1 MTTQRGQSTWF
12 DAQTTAALLA
22 IDPHGLGGICVKS
35 QFGPIRDA
43 WFALMQTQ
51 IASGAHFQ
59 KIPLQ
64 IQDEQ
69 LLGGLDLEATLQYG
83 KPIYSAGLLAKSHG
97 GFIVLPMA
105 ERISPHTIAHILQVV
120 DRGEVRHP
128 QQTAEFTPCAFGM
141 IAFDEG
147 IAPDES
153 IHPRLAEHMAF
164 EVRLDQL
171 SQNDCADSLE
181 ITPTVIAEAKKRLPE
196 IGCDASFIESLM
208 QSAAAFGVDSIRA
221 GLFAVRAAKALAAL
235 RNQDAVTED
244 EVVDAARLVLSHRAT
259 RMPSSREEQVPDD
272 SADNTDSAEDEEQPN
287 EQESKSEQEQQAPDD
302 PNQNGD
308 RDADVNEPKE
318 NMEQPS
324 TDDLEELLIEA
335 IRAGIPPNAL
345 AQLSAGLGRANS
357 KQGSKGQFGQLQK
370 NANSGRPAES
380 WRGLPK
386 GGKRLDLLKTIRA
399 AVPWQTMRQVE
410 SKVTPSSPSQQRSRI
425 QIRADDLHVKRY
437 QQRQGVVTIFL
448 VDASGSSATQRLAEA
463 KGAVEQLLAD
473 CYIRRDE
480 VAMIALR
487 GRSADVV
494 LPPTRSLVRAKRNL
508 AALPG
513 GGGTPLATGFVAV
526 NEMALTIRRKGMTPL
541 IVVMTDGVANVTLE
555 GVGGRERAHQDALQT
570 ARQLRAAGHAILF
583 IDTASAPQ
591 ALAEALATEMAA
603 QYLPLPYINSGK
615 AISQRAAHLARQ

>member
-1 MTTQRGQSTWF
+1 MTTQRGQSAWF

-35 QFGPIRDA
+35 QFGSIRDA
-43 WFALMQTQ
+43 WFAFLGTQ
-51 IASGAHFQ
+51 ISPNAHFQ

-83 KPIYSAGLLAKSHG
+83 KPVYSTGLLAKSHG

-105 ERISPHTIAHILQVV
+105 ERISPHTIAHILQVA

-128 QQTAEFTPCAFGM
+128 QNTAEFTPCAFGM

-171 SQNDCADSLE
+171 GLNDCTDSLE
-181 ITPTVIAEAKKRLPE
+181 ITPAVIAEAKKRLSE
-196 IGCDASFIESLM
+196 IECDASFIESLL

-259 RMPSSREEQVPDD
+259 RMPSSREEQEPDE
-272 SADNTDSAEDEEQPN
+272 SADDAEPPNEEQ
-287 EQESKSEQEQQAPDD
+287 SKSEQDPQEQDD

-308 RDADVNEPKE
+308 RDTDANEPKE

-324 TDDLEELLIEA
+324 TDDLEDLLIEA
-335 IRAGIPPNAL
+335 IKAGIPPNAL
-345 AQLSAGLGRANS
+345 AQLNTELGRANS

-370 NANSGRPAES
+370 NANSGRPTES

-399 AVPWQTMRQVE
+399 AVPWQTMRQAE
-410 SKVTPSSPSQQRSRI
+410 SKIKLTTVNKQRSRI

-487 GRSADVV
+487 GRTAEVV

-513 GGGTPLATGFVAV
+513 GGGTPLATGFAAV
-526 NEMALTIRRKGMTPL
+526 NAMALSIRRKGMTPL

-555 GVGGRERAHQDALQT
+555 GVGGRERAHQDALHT

-591 ALAEALATEMAA
+591 ALAEALANEMNA

>member
-1 MTTQRGQSTWF
+1 MTTQRGQSAWF

-43 WFALMQTQ
+43 WFAFLGTQ
-51 IASGAHFQ
+51 IAPGAHYQ

-64 IQDEQ
+64 IQDEH

-83 KPIYSAGLLAKSHG
+83 KPVYSTGLLAKSHG
-97 GFIVLPMA
+97 GFVVLPMA
-105 ERISPHTIAHILQVV
+105 ERISTHTIALILQVV

-128 QQTAEFTPCAFGM
+128 QNTAELSSCAFGM
-141 IAFDEG
+141 IALDEG

-153 IHPRLAEHMAF
+153 MHPRLAEHMAF
-164 EVRLDQL
+164 EVRLDPL
-171 SQNDCADSLE
+171 SLNDCTDFLE
-181 ITPTVIAEAKKRLPE
+181 ITPTVIAEAKKRLSE
-196 IGCDASFIESLM
+196 IECDARFIESLL

-221 GLFAVRAAKALAAL
+221 GLFAVRTAKALAAL
-235 RNQDAVTED
+235 RNQDVVTED
-244 EVVDAARLVLSHRAT
+244 EVVDAARLVLTHRAT
-259 RMPSSREEQVPDD
+259 RMPSSREEREPDE
-272 SADNTDSAEDEEQPN
+272 SADDAEPPNEEQDP
-287 EQESKSEQEQQAPDD
+287 QEQDD

-308 RDADVNEPKE
+308 GDTDANEPKE

-324 TDDLEELLIEA
+324 RDDLEELLIEA
-335 IRAGIPPNAL
+335 IKAGIPANAL
-345 AQLSAGLGRANS
+345 AQLNTELGRANS

-399 AVPWQTMRQVE
+399 AVPWQTMRQAE
-410 SKVTPSSPSQQRSRI
+410 SKAKLPAVNKQRSRI
-425 QIRADDLHVKRY
+425 QIRADDLHIKRY

-513 GGGTPLATGFVAV
+513 GGGTPLATGFAAV
-526 NEMALTIRRKGMTPL
+526 NEMALSIRRKGMTPL

-555 GVGGRERAHQDALQT
+555 GVGGRERAHQDALHT

-591 ALAEALATEMAA
+591 ALAEALANEMAA

>member
-1 MTTQRGQSTWF
+1 MTTQRGQSAWF

-35 QFGPIRDA
+35 QFGPIRDV
-43 WFALMQTQ
+43 WFTFLETQ
-51 IASGAHFQ
+51 IAPGAHFQ

-69 LLGGLDLEATLQYG
+69 LLGGLDLESTLQYG
-83 KPIYSAGLLAKSHG
+83 RPIYSTGLLAKSHG

-105 ERISPHTIAHILQVV
+105 ERVSPHTIAHILQVV

-128 QQTAEFTPCAFGM
+128 QQTNEFAPCLFGM
-141 IAFDEG
+141 IALDEG
-147 IAPDES
+147 IGPDES

-171 SQNDCADSLE
+171 SLNDCKDSLE
-181 ITPTVIAEAKKRLPE
+181 ITPAVIAEAKQRLPE
-196 IGCDASFIESLM
+196 IECDARFIESLM

-235 RNQDAVTED
+235 RNQQAVTED

-259 RMPSSREEQVPDD
+259 RMPSSREDLESDAEP
-272 SADNTDSAEDEEQPN
+272 DSAEEEERPN
-287 EQESKSEQEQQAPDD
+287 EDQSKSEKEPQEQDD
-302 PNQNGD
+302 PNQGKDSDTDTNQP
-308 RDADVNEPKE
+308 NENKE
-318 NMEQPS
+318 EPS
-324 TDDLEELLIEA
+324 ADDLEELLIEA

-399 AVPWQTMRQVE
+399 AVPWQTMRQAE
-410 SKVTPSSPSQQRSRI
+410 SRVTLSSPNKQRSRI
-425 QIRADDLHVKRY
+425 QIRADDLHIKRY

-487 GRSADVV
+487 GRTAEVV

-513 GGGTPLATGFVAV
+513 GGGTPLATGFAAV
-526 NEMALTIRRKGMTPL
+526 NAMALSIRRKGMTPL

-555 GVGGRERAHQDALQT
+555 GVGGRERAHQDALHT

-591 ALAEALATEMAA
+591 ALAEALANEMNA

-615 AISQRAAHLARQ
+615 AISQRAAYLARQ

>member
-1 MTTQRGQSTWF
+1 MTTQRGQSAWF

-35 QFGPIRDA
+35 QFGSIRDA
-43 WFALMQTQ
+43 WFAFLETQ
-51 IASGAHFQ
+51 IAPGAHFQ

-69 LLGGLDLEATLQYG
+69 LLGGLDLEATLSYG
-83 KPIYSAGLLAKSHG
+83 KPIYSSGLLAKSHG

-105 ERISPHTIAHILQVV
+105 ERVSPHTIAHILQVV

-128 QQTAEFTPCAFGM
+128 QQTAEFAPCLFGM
-141 IAFDEG
+141 IALDEG
-147 IAPDES
+147 IGPDES

-171 SQNDCADSLE
+171 SLNDCKDSLE
-181 ITPTVIAEAKKRLPE
+181 ITPAVIAEAKQRLPE
-196 IGCDASFIESLM
+196 IECDTRFIESLM

-235 RNQDAVTED
+235 RNQQAVTED
-244 EVVDAARLVLSHRAT
+244 EVVDAARLVLTHRAT
-259 RMPSSREEQVPDD
+259 RMPSNREEQEPD
-272 SADNTDSAEDEEQPN
+272 AEPDSAEEEERPN
-287 EQESKSEQEQQAPDD
+287 EDQSKSEKEPQEQDD
-302 PNQNGD
+302 ANQD
-308 RDADVNEPKE
+308 QDTDANQPKE
-318 NMEQPS
+318 NIEQPS
-324 TDDLEELLIEA
+324 ADDLEELLIEA

-399 AVPWQTMRQVE
+399 AVPWQTMRQAE
-410 SKVTPSSPSQQRSRI
+410 SRLKPPSVSNQRSRI
-425 QIRADDLHVKRY
+425 QIRADDLHIKRY

-487 GRSADVV
+487 GRTAEVV

-513 GGGTPLATGFVAV
+513 GGGTPLATGFAAV
-526 NEMALTIRRKGMTPL
+526 NAMALSIRRKGMTPL

-555 GVGGRERAHQDALQT
+555 GVGGRERAHQDALHT

-591 ALAEALATEMAA
+591 ALAEALANEMNA

-615 AISQRAAHLARQ
+615 AISQRAAYLARQ

>member
-1 MTTQRGQSTWF
+1 MTTQRGQSAWF

-43 WFALMQTQ
+43 WFAFMQTQ
-51 IASGAHFQ
+51 IAPGIHFQ

-69 LLGGLDLEATLQYG
+69 LLGGLDLEATLSHG
-83 KPIYSAGLLAKSHG
+83 KPIYSSGLLAKSHH
-97 GFIVLPMA
+97 GFVVLPMA
-105 ERISPHTIAHILQVV
+105 ERVSPHTIAHIMQVL

-128 QQTAEFTPCAFGM
+128 QQTSEFTPCLFGM
-141 IAFDEG
+141 IALDEG
-147 IAPDES
+147 IGPDES

-164 EVRLDQL
+164 EVHLDHL
-171 SQNDCADSLE
+171 SQNDCKDSLE
-181 ITPTVIAEAKKRLPE
+181 ITPAVIAEAKQRLPE
-196 IGCDASFIESLM
+196 IECDTHFIESLL

-235 RNQDAVTED
+235 RNQNAVTED

-259 RMPSSREEQVPDD
+259 RMPSSREEQGLDEPEVEP
-272 SADNTDSAEDEEQPN
+272 DSAEDSEQTNEEQN
-287 EQESKSEQEQQAPDD
+287 KSEQEPQEQVD
-302 PNQNGD
+302 PNQGKD
-308 RDADVNEPKE
+308 SDADANQSKE

-324 TDDLEELLIEA
+324 AEDLEELLIEA

-345 AQLSAGLGRANS
+345 AQLTAGLGRANS

-386 GGKRLDLLKTIRA
+386 GGRRLDLLKTIRA
-399 AVPWQTMRQVE
+399 AVPWQTMRQAE
-410 SKVTPSSPSQQRSRI
+410 SKAKPSSVNNQRSRI
-425 QIRADDLHVKRY
+425 QIRADDLHIKRY

-487 GRSADVV
+487 GRTADVV

-513 GGGTPLATGFVAV
+513 GGGTPLATGFAAV
-526 NEMALTIRRKGMTPL
+526 NEMALMIRRKGMTPL

>member
-1 MTTQRGQSTWF
+1 MTTQRGQSAWF

-35 QFGPIRDA
+35 QFGSIRDA
-43 WFALMQTQ
+43 WFAFLGTQ
-51 IASGAHFQ
+51 ISPNAHFQ

-83 KPIYSAGLLAKSHG
+83 KPVYSTGLLAKSHG

-128 QQTAEFTPCAFGM
+128 QNTAEFTPCAFGM

-171 SQNDCADSLE
+171 GLNDCTDSLE
-181 ITPTVIAEAKKRLPE
+181 ITPAVIAEAKKRLLE
-196 IGCDASFIESLM
+196 IECDASFIESLL

-259 RMPSSREEQVPDD
+259 RMPSSREEQEPDE
-272 SADNTDSAEDEEQPN
+272 SADDAEPPNEEQ
-287 EQESKSEQEQQAPDD
+287 SKSEQDPQEQDD
-302 PNQNGD
+302 PNQNDD
-308 RDADVNEPKE
+308 RDTDANEPKE

-324 TDDLEELLIEA
+324 ADDLEDLLIEA
-335 IRAGIPPNAL
+335 IKAGIPPNAL
-345 AQLSAGLGRANS
+345 AQLNTELGRANS

-370 NANSGRPAES
+370 NANSGRPTES

-399 AVPWQTMRQVE
+399 AVPWQTMRQAE
-410 SKVTPSSPSQQRSRI
+410 SKIKLTTVNKQRSRI

-487 GRSADVV
+487 GRTADVV

-513 GGGTPLATGFVAV
+513 GGGTPLATGFAAV
-526 NEMALTIRRKGMTPL
+526 NAMALSIRRKGMTPL
-541 IVVMTDGVANVTLE
+541 IVVMTDGIANVTLE
-555 GVGGRERAHQDALQT
+555 GVGGRERAHQDALHT

-591 ALAEALATEMAA
+591 ALAEALANEMNA

>member
-1 MTTQRGQSTWF
+1 MTTQRGQSAWF

-35 QFGPIRDA
+35 QFGPIRDV
-43 WFALMQTQ
+43 WFAFLETQ
-51 IASGAHFQ
+51 IAPGAHFQ

-83 KPIYSAGLLAKSHG
+83 RPIYSTGLLAKSHG

-105 ERISPHTIAHILQVV
+105 ERVSPHTIAHILQVV

-128 QQTAEFTPCAFGM
+128 QQTNEFAPCLFGM
-141 IAFDEG
+141 IALDEG
-147 IAPDES
+147 IGPDES

-171 SQNDCADSLE
+171 SLNDCKDSLE
-181 ITPTVIAEAKKRLPE
+181 ITPVVIAEAKQRLPE
-196 IGCDASFIESLM
+196 IECDTRFIESLM

-221 GLFAVRAAKALAAL
+221 GLFAIRAAKALAAL
-235 RNQDAVTED
+235 RNQQAVTED
-244 EVVDAARLVLSHRAT
+244 EVVDAARLVLTHRAT
-259 RMPSSREEQVPDD
+259 RMPSSREDLEPD
-272 SADNTDSAEDEEQPN
+272 AEPDSAEDKEQPN
-287 EQESKSEQEQQAPDD
+287 EEQSTSEQEPQAQDD
-302 PNQNGD
+302 PNQGKD
-308 RDADVNEPKE
+308 SDTDANQLNENKE
-318 NMEQPS
+318 EPS
-324 TDDLEELLIEA
+324 ADDLEELLIEA

-399 AVPWQTMRQVE
+399 AVPWQTMRQAE
-410 SKVTPSSPSQQRSRI
+410 SRLKPPSVSNQRSRI
-425 QIRADDLHVKRY
+425 QIRADDLHIKRY

-487 GRSADVV
+487 GRTAEVV

-513 GGGTPLATGFVAV
+513 GGGTPLATGFAAV
-526 NEMALTIRRKGMTPL
+526 NAMALSIRRKGMTPL

-555 GVGGRERAHQDALQT
+555 GVGGRERAHQDALHT

-591 ALAEALATEMAA
+591 VLAEALANEMNA

-615 AISQRAAHLARQ
+615 AISQRAAYLARQ

>member
-1 MTTQRGQSTWF
+1 MTTQRGQSAWF

-35 QFGPIRDA
+35 QFGPIRDV
-43 WFALMQTQ
+43 WFAFLETQ
-51 IASGAHFQ
+51 IAPGAHFQ

-69 LLGGLDLEATLQYG
+69 LLGGLDLEVTLQYG
-83 KPIYSAGLLAKSHG
+83 RPIYSTGLLAKSHG

-105 ERISPHTIAHILQVV
+105 ERVSPHTIAHILQVV

-128 QQTAEFTPCAFGM
+128 QQTNEFAPCLFGM
-141 IAFDEG
+141 IALDEG
-147 IAPDES
+147 IGPDES

-164 EVRLDQL
+164 EVRLAQL
-171 SQNDCADSLE
+171 SLDDCKDSLE
-181 ITPTVIAEAKKRLPE
+181 ITPVVIAEAKQRLPKIE
-196 IGCDASFIESLM
+196 CDTRFIESLM

-221 GLFAVRAAKALAAL
+221 GLFAIRAAKALAAL
-235 RNQDAVTED
+235 RNQNAVTED
-244 EVVDAARLVLSHRAT
+244 EVVDAARLVLTHRAT
-259 RMPSSREEQVPDD
+259 RMPSSREDLEPD
-272 SADNTDSAEDEEQPN
+272 AEPDSAEEEQPN
-287 EQESKSEQEQQAPDD
+287 EDQSKSEQEQQAQDD
-302 PNQNGD
+302 PNQGKD
-308 RDADVNEPKE
+308 SDTDANQLNENKE
-318 NMEQPS
+318 EPS
-324 TDDLEELLIEA
+324 ADDLEELLIEA

-399 AVPWQTMRQVE
+399 AVPWQTMRQAE
-410 SKVTPSSPSQQRSRI
+410 SKVKLPSVSKQRSRI
-425 QIRADDLHVKRY
+425 QIRADDLHIKRY

-487 GRSADVV
+487 GRTAEVV

-513 GGGTPLATGFVAV
+513 GGGTPLATGFAAV
-526 NEMALTIRRKGMTPL
+526 NAMALSIRRKGMTPL

-555 GVGGRERAHQDALQT
+555 GVGGRERAHQDALHT

-591 ALAEALATEMAA
+591 VLAEALANEMNA

-615 AISQRAAHLARQ
+615 AISQRAAYLARQ

>member
-1 MTTQRGQSTWF
+1 MTTQRGQSAWF

-22 IDPHGLGGICVKS
+22 IDPHSLGGICVKS
-35 QFGPIRDA
+35 QFGPIRDV
-43 WFALMQTQ
+43 WFAFLATQ
-51 IASGAHFQ
+51 IAPGAHFQ

-69 LLGGLDLEATLQYG
+69 LLGGLDLESTLQYG
-83 KPIYSAGLLAKSHG
+83 RPIYSTGLLAKSHG

-105 ERISPHTIAHILQVV
+105 ERVSPHTIAHILQVV

-128 QQTAEFTPCAFGM
+128 QQTNEFAPCLFGM
-141 IAFDEG
+141 IALDEG
-147 IAPDES
+147 IGPDES

-171 SQNDCADSLE
+171 SLNDCKDSLE
-181 ITPTVIAEAKKRLPE
+181 ITPAVIAEAKRRLPE
-196 IGCDASFIESLM
+196 IECDARFIESLM

-221 GLFAVRAAKALAAL
+221 GLFAVRAAKTLAAL
-235 RNQDAVTED
+235 RNQQAVTED
-244 EVVDAARLVLSHRAT
+244 EVVDAARLVLTHRAT
-259 RMPSSREEQVPDD
+259 RMPSSREEFEPNEPD
-272 SADNTDSAEDEEQPN
+272 AEPDSAEDKEQPN
-287 EQESKSEQEQQAPDD
+287 EEQSTSEQETQAQDD
-302 PNQNGD
+302 SNQGQD
-308 RDADVNEPKE
+308 TDANQPKE
-318 NMEQPS
+318 NIEQPS
-324 TDDLEELLIEA
+324 ADDLEELLIEA

-399 AVPWQTMRQVE
+399 AVPWQTMRQAE
-410 SKVTPSSPSQQRSRI
+410 SRLKPPSVSNQRSRI
-425 QIRADDLHVKRY
+425 QIRADDLHIKRY

-487 GRSADVV
+487 GRTAEVV

-513 GGGTPLATGFVAV
+513 GGGTPLATGFAAV
-526 NEMALTIRRKGMTPL
+526 NAMALSIRRKGMTPL

-555 GVGGRERAHQDALQT
+555 GVGGRERAHQDALHT

-591 ALAEALATEMAA
+591 ALAEALANEMNA

-615 AISQRAAHLARQ
+615 AISQRAAYLARQ

>member
-1 MTTQRGQSTWF
+1 MTTQRGQSAWF

-43 WFALMQTQ
+43 WFAFLETQ
-51 IASGAHFQ
+51 IAPGAHFQ

-83 KPIYSAGLLAKSHG
+83 KPVYSTGLLAKGHG
-97 GFIVLPMA
+97 GFVVLPMA

-128 QQTAEFTPCAFGM
+128 QKTAELSPCAFGM

-147 IAPDES
+147 ITPDEF

-164 EVRLDQL
+164 EVRLDPL
-171 SQNDCADSLE
+171 SLSDCGDSLE
-181 ITPTVIAEAKKRLPE
+181 ITPAVIAEAKKRLSE
-196 IGCDASFIESLM
+196 IECDARFIESLL

-221 GLFAVRAAKALAAL
+221 GLFAVRTAKALAAL

-244 EVVDAARLVLSHRAT
+244 EVIDAARLVLTHRAT
-259 RMPSSREEQVPDD
+259 RMPSSREEQELDEFADD
-272 SADNTDSAEDEEQPN
+272 VEPPN
-287 EQESKSEQEQQAPDD
+287 EEESKSEQDPQEQDD
-302 PNQNGD
+302 SNQNDDGD
-308 RDADVNEPKE
+308 TDANEPKE
-318 NMEQPS
+318 NREEPS
-324 TDDLEELLIEA
+324 RDDLEELLIEA
-335 IRAGIPPNAL
+335 IKAGIPANAL
-345 AQLSAGLGRANS
+345 AQLNTELGRANS

-386 GGKRLDLLKTIRA
+386 GGKHLDLLKTIRA
-399 AVPWQTMRQVE
+399 AVPWQTMRQAE
-410 SKVTPSSPSQQRSRI
+410 SKVTLSSPNKQRSRI

-487 GRSADVV
+487 GRNAEVV

-513 GGGTPLATGFVAV
+513 GGGTPLATGFAAV
-526 NEMALTIRRKGMTPL
+526 NAMALSIRRKGMTPL

-555 GVGGRERAHQDALQT
+555 GVGGRERAHQDALHT

-591 ALAEALATEMAA
+591 ALAEALAKEMAA

>member
-1 MTTQRGQSTWF
+1 MTTQRGQSAWF

-35 QFGPIRDA
+35 QFGPIRDV
-43 WFALMQTQ
+43 WFAFLETQ
-51 IASGAHFQ
+51 IAPGAHFQ

-83 KPIYSAGLLAKSHG
+83 RPIYSTGLLAKSHG

-105 ERISPHTIAHILQVV
+105 ERVSPHTIAHILQVV

-128 QQTAEFTPCAFGM
+128 QQTNEFAPCLFGM
-141 IAFDEG
+141 IALDEG
-147 IAPDES
+147 IGPDES

-171 SQNDCADSLE
+171 SLDDCKDSLE
-181 ITPTVIAEAKKRLPE
+181 ITPVVIAEAKQRLPKIE
-196 IGCDASFIESLM
+196 CDTRFIESLM

-221 GLFAVRAAKALAAL
+221 GLFAIRAAKALAAL
-235 RNQDAVTED
+235 RNQQAVTED
-244 EVVDAARLVLSHRAT
+244 EVVDAARLVLTHRAT
-259 RMPSSREEQVPDD
+259 RMPSSREDLEPD
-272 SADNTDSAEDEEQPN
+272 AEPDSAEEEQPN
-287 EQESKSEQEQQAPDD
+287 EDQSKSEQEQQAQDD
-302 PNQNGD
+302 PNQGKD
-308 RDADVNEPKE
+308 SDTDANQLNENKE
-318 NMEQPS
+318 EPS
-324 TDDLEELLIEA
+324 ADDLEELLIEA

-399 AVPWQTMRQVE
+399 AVPWQTMRQAE
-410 SKVTPSSPSQQRSRI
+410 SKVKLPSVSKQRSRI
-425 QIRADDLHVKRY
+425 QIRADDLHIKRY

-487 GRSADVV
+487 GRTAEVV

-513 GGGTPLATGFVAV
+513 GGGTPLATGFAAV
-526 NEMALTIRRKGMTPL
+526 NAMALSIRRKGMTPL

-555 GVGGRERAHQDALQT
+555 GVGGRERAHQDALHT

-591 ALAEALATEMAA
+591 VLAEALANEMNA

-615 AISQRAAHLARQ
+615 AISQRAAYLARQ

>member
-1 MTTQRGQSTWF
+1 MTTQRGQSAWF

-22 IDPHGLGGICVKS
+22 IDPHGLGGICIKS

-43 WFALMQTQ
+43 WFSFLGTQ
-51 IASGAHFQ
+51 IAPNAHFQ

-83 KPIYSAGLLAKSHG
+83 KPVYSKGLLAKSHS

-128 QQTAEFTPCAFGM
+128 QNTAEFTPCAFGM

-171 SQNDCADSLE
+171 GLNDCTDSLE
-181 ITPTVIAEAKKRLPE
+181 ITPTVIAEAKNRLLE
-196 IGCDASFIESLM
+196 IECDASFIESLL

-259 RMPSSREEQVPDD
+259 RMPSSREEQEPDE
-272 SADNTDSAEDEEQPN
+272 SADDAEPPNEEQ
-287 EQESKSEQEQQAPDD
+287 SKSEQDPQEQDD

-308 RDADVNEPKE
+308 RDTDANQSKE

-324 TDDLEELLIEA
+324 RDDLEELLIEA
-335 IRAGIPPNAL
+335 IKAGIPPNAL
-345 AQLSAGLGRANS
+345 AQLNTALGRANS

-399 AVPWQTMRQVE
+399 AVPWQTMRQAE
-410 SKVTPSSPSQQRSRI
+410 FKLKLPTMNKQRSRI

-487 GRSADVV
+487 GRTADVV

-513 GGGTPLATGFVAV
+513 GGGTPLATGFAAV
-526 NEMALTIRRKGMTPL
+526 NAMALSIRRKGMTPL
-541 IVVMTDGVANVTLE
+541 IVVMTDGIANVTLE
-555 GVGGRERAHQDALQT
+555 GVGGRERAHQDALHT

-591 ALAEALATEMAA
+591 ALAEALANEMNA

>member
-1 MTTQRGQSTWF
+1 MTTQRGQSAWF

-22 IDPHGLGGICVKS
+22 IDPHGLGGICVKT

-43 WFALMQTQ
+43 WFAFMQTQ
-51 IASGAHFQ
+51 IAPGIHFQ

-69 LLGGLDLEATLQYG
+69 LLGGLDLEATLSHG
-83 KPIYSAGLLAKSHG
+83 KPIYSSGLLAKSHH
-97 GFIVLPMA
+97 GFVVLPMA
-105 ERISPHTIAHILQVV
+105 ERVSPHTIAHIMQVL

-128 QQTAEFTPCAFGM
+128 QQTSEFTPCLFGM
-141 IAFDEG
+141 IALDEG
-147 IAPDES
+147 IGPDES

-164 EVRLDQL
+164 EVHLDHL
-171 SQNDCADSLE
+171 SQNDCKDSLE
-181 ITPTVIAEAKKRLPE
+181 ITPAVIAEAKQRLPE
-196 IGCDASFIESLM
+196 IECDTHFIESLL

-235 RNQDAVTED
+235 RNQQAVTED

-259 RMPSSREEQVPDD
+259 RMPSSREEQGLDEPEVEP
-272 SADNTDSAEDEEQPN
+272 DSAEDTEQPN
-287 EQESKSEQEQQAPDD
+287 EDQNKSEQEPQEQDD
-302 PNQNGD
+302 PNQGKD
-308 RDADVNEPKE
+308 SDTDVNQPKE
-318 NMEQPS
+318 NIEQPS
-324 TDDLEELLIEA
+324 AEDLEELLIEA

-345 AQLSAGLGRANS
+345 AQLTAGLGRANS

-399 AVPWQTMRQVE
+399 AVPWQTMRQAE
-410 SKVTPSSPSQQRSRI
+410 SKIKPPSVNNQRSRI
-425 QIRADDLHVKRY
+425 QIRADDLHIKRY

-487 GRSADVV
+487 GRTADVV

-513 GGGTPLATGFVAV
+513 GGGTPLATGFAAV

-570 ARQLRAAGHAILF
+570 SRQLRAAGHAILF

-591 ALAEALATEMAA
+591 ALAEALAKEMNA

>member
-1 MTTQRGQSTWF
+1 
-12 DAQTTAALLA
+12 
-22 IDPHGLGGICVKS
+22 
-35 QFGPIRDA
+35 
-43 WFALMQTQ
+43 
-51 IASGAHFQ
+51 
-59 KIPLQ
+59 
-64 IQDEQ
+64 
-69 LLGGLDLEATLQYG
+69 
-83 KPIYSAGLLAKSHG
+83 
-97 GFIVLPMA
+97 
-105 ERISPHTIAHILQVV
+105 
-120 DRGEVRHP
+120 
-128 QQTAEFTPCAFGM
+128 
-141 IAFDEG
+141 
-147 IAPDES
+147 
-153 IHPRLAEHMAF
+153 
-164 EVRLDQL
+164 
-171 SQNDCADSLE
+171 
-181 ITPTVIAEAKKRLPE
+181 
-196 IGCDASFIESLM
+196 M

-235 RNQDAVTED
+235 RNQIAVTED
-244 EVVDAARLVLSHRAT
+244 EVVDAARLVLTHRAT
-259 RMPSSREEQVPDD
+259 RMPSSREEQEPDE
-272 SADNTDSAEDEEQPN
+272 SADDAGSSNEEQDP
-287 EQESKSEQEQQAPDD
+287 QKQDD
-302 PNQNGD
+302 PNQNDDGD
-308 RDADVNEPKE
+308 TDANEPKE

-324 TDDLEELLIEA
+324 ADDLEELLIEA
-335 IRAGIPPNAL
+335 IKAGIPANAL
-345 AQLSAGLGRANS
+345 AQLNTELGRANS

-399 AVPWQTMRQVE
+399 AVPWQTMRQAE
-410 SKVTPSSPSQQRSRI
+410 SKVKPSSVHKQRSRI

-487 GRSADVV
+487 GRTADVV

-615 AISQRAAHLARQ
+615 AISQRAAYLARQ

>member
-1 MTTQRGQSTWF
+1 MTTQRGQSAWF
-12 DAQTTAALLA
+12 DVQTTAALLA

-43 WFALMQTQ
+43 WFAFLQTQ
-51 IASGAHFQ
+51 IAPSAHFQ

-69 LLGGLDLEATLQYG
+69 LLGGLDLEATLSYG
-83 KPIYSAGLLAKSHG
+83 KPIYSSGLLAKSHG

-105 ERISPHTIAHILQVV
+105 ERVSSHTIAHILQVV
-120 DRGEVRHP
+120 DRGAVRHP
-128 QQTAEFTPCAFGM
+128 QQTAELTPCAFGM

-171 SQNDCADSLE
+171 SQNDCTDSLE
-181 ITPTVIAEAKKRLPE
+181 ITPAVIAEARQRLPE
-196 IGCDASFIESLM
+196 IECDTRFIESLM

-259 RMPSSREEQVPDD
+259 RMPSSREEFESDEPD
-272 SADNTDSAEDEEQPN
+272 ADPDSAEDEESQV
-287 EQESKSEQEQQAPDD
+287 QDD
-302 PNQNGD
+302 PNQDTGID
-308 RDADVNEPKE
+308 TDANQPKE
-318 NMEQPS
+318 NKEEPS
-324 TDDLEELLIEA
+324 ADDLEELLIEA

-345 AQLSAGLGRANS
+345 AQLTAGLGRANS

-399 AVPWQTMRQVE
+399 AVPWQTMRQEE
-410 SKVTPSSPSQQRSRI
+410 SKVRQSSVNKQRSRI
-425 QIRADDLHVKRY
+425 QIRADDLHIKRY

-487 GRSADVV
+487 GRTADVV

-513 GGGTPLATGFVAV
+513 GGGTPLATGFAAV
-526 NEMALTIRRKGMTPL
+526 NEMALSIRRKGMTPL
-541 IVVMTDGVANVTLE
+541 IVVMTDGIANVTLE

-570 ARQLRAAGHAILF
+570 AGQLRAAGHAILF

-591 ALAEALATEMAA
+591 ALAEALANEMNA

>member
-1 MTTQRGQSTWF
+1 
-12 DAQTTAALLA
+12 
-22 IDPHGLGGICVKS
+22 
-35 QFGPIRDA
+35 
-43 WFALMQTQ
+43 
-51 IASGAHFQ
+51 
-59 KIPLQ
+59 
-64 IQDEQ
+64 
-69 LLGGLDLEATLQYG
+69 
-83 KPIYSAGLLAKSHG
+83 
-97 GFIVLPMA
+97 MA

-128 QQTAEFTPCAFGM
+128 QNTAEFTPCTFGM
-141 IAFDEG
+141 IALDEG

-153 IHPRLAEHMAF
+153 MHPRLAEHMAF
-164 EVRLDQL
+164 EVRLDHL
-171 SQNDCADSLE
+171 SQNDCTDSLE
-181 ITPTVIAEAKKRLPE
+181 ITPAVIAEAKQRLPE
-196 IGCDASFIESLM
+196 IECDTRFIESLM

-244 EVVDAARLVLSHRAT
+244 EVVDAARLVLTHRAT
-259 RMPSSREEQVPDD
+259 RMPSSREEQEPDE
-272 SADNTDSAEDEEQPN
+272 SADEVEPPNEEQ
-287 EQESKSEQEQQAPDD
+287 SKSEQDPQEQDD

-308 RDADVNEPKE
+308 GDTDANEPKE

-335 IRAGIPPNAL
+335 IKAGIPANAL
-345 AQLSAGLGRANS
+345 AQLNTELGRPNS

-399 AVPWQTMRQVE
+399 AVPWQTMRQAE
-410 SKVTPSSPSQQRSRI
+410 SKTKLPAVIRQRSRI
-425 QIRADDLHVKRY
+425 QIRVDDLHVKRY

-463 KGAVEQLLAD
+463 KGAVEQLFAD

-513 GGGTPLATGFVAV
+513 GGGTPLATGFAAV
-526 NEMALTIRRKGMTPL
+526 NAMALSIRRKGMTPL

-555 GVGGRERAHQDALQT
+555 GVGGRERAHQDALHT
-570 ARQLRAAGHAILF
+570 ARQLRVAGHAILF

-591 ALAEALATEMAA
+591 ALAEALAKEMAA

-615 AISQRAAHLARQ
+615 AISQRAAYLARQ

>member
-1 MTTQRGQSTWF
+1 MTTQRGQSAWF

-43 WFALMQTQ
+43 WVAFLQAQ
-51 IASGAHFQ
+51 IAPGVHFQ

-69 LLGGLDLEATLQYG
+69 LLGGLDLEATLQHG
-83 KPIYSAGLLAKSHG
+83 KPVYSAGLLAKSHG

-128 QQTAEFTPCAFGM
+128 QKTAELSPCLFGM

-153 IHPRLAEHMAF
+153 VHPRLAEHMAF
-164 EVRLDQL
+164 EVRLDSL
-171 SQNDCADSLE
+171 SLSDCTDSLE
-181 ITPTVIAEAKKRLPE
+181 ITPTVIVEAKERLPKIE
-196 IGCDASFIESLM
+196 CDDHFIESLM

-244 EVVDAARLVLSHRAT
+244 EVVDAARLVLTHRAT
-259 RMPSSREEQVPDD
+259 RMPSSREEQEPDESTDDAD
-272 SADNTDSAEDEEQPN
+272 SSNAEQDR
-287 EQESKSEQEQQAPDD
+287 QEQDD
-302 PNQNGD
+302 PNQNDDGD
-308 RDADVNEPKE
+308 TDANEPKE
-318 NMEQPS
+318 NREEPS
-324 TDDLEELLIEA
+324 ADDLEELLIEA
-335 IRAGIPPNAL
+335 IKAGIPANAL
-345 AQLSAGLGRANS
+345 GQLNTELGRANS
-357 KQGSKGQFGQLQK
+357 KQRSKGQFGQLQK

-399 AVPWQTMRQVE
+399 AVPWQTMRQAE
-410 SKVTPSSPSQQRSRI
+410 SKLKPLSVNKQGSRI

-437 QQRQGVVTIFL
+437 QQRQGVVTLFL

-487 GRSADVV
+487 GRTADVV

-513 GGGTPLATGFVAV
+513 GGGTPLATGFAAV

-591 ALAEALATEMAA
+591 ALAEALAIEMAA

-615 AISQRAAHLARQ
+615 AISQRAAHLAQQ

>member
-1 MTTQRGQSTWF
+1 MTTQRGQSAWF

-35 QFGPIRDA
+35 QFGPIRDV
-43 WFALMQTQ
+43 WFAFLETQ
-51 IASGAHFQ
+51 IAPGAHFQ

-83 KPIYSAGLLAKSHG
+83 KPVYGTGLLAKSHG

-105 ERISPHTIAHILQVV
+105 ERVSPHTIAHILQVV
-120 DRGEVRHP
+120 DRGEVRNP
-128 QQTAEFTPCAFGM
+128 QQTAEFTPCLFGM
-141 IAFDEG
+141 IALDEG
-147 IAPDES
+147 IGPDES
-153 IHPRLAEHMAF
+153 VHPRLAEHMAF
-164 EVRLDQL
+164 EVRLDHL
-171 SQNDCADSLE
+171 SQNDCTDSLE
-181 ITPTVIAEAKKRLPE
+181 ITPAVIAEAKQRLPE
-196 IGCDASFIESLM
+196 IECDTRFIESLM

-221 GLFAVRAAKALAAL
+221 GLFAIRVAKALAAL
-235 RNQDAVTED
+235 RNQQAVTED
-244 EVVDAARLVLSHRAT
+244 EVVDAARLVLTHRAT
-259 RMPSSREEQVPDD
+259 RMPSSREEQGPDKSD
-272 SADNTDSAEDEEQPN
+272 AEPDSAEDKEQPN
-287 EQESKSEQEQQAPDD
+287 EEQSTSEQEPQAQDD
-302 PNQNGD
+302 SNQGQD
-308 RDADVNEPKE
+308 TDANQPKE
-318 NMEQPS
+318 NIEQPS
-324 TDDLEELLIEA
+324 ADDLEELLIEA

-370 NANSGRPAES
+370 NANSGRPAEP

-399 AVPWQTMRQVE
+399 AVPWQTMRQAEFKVKQPAV
-410 SKVTPSSPSQQRSRI
+410 SKQRSRI
-425 QIRADDLHVKRY
+425 QIRADDLHIKRY

-487 GRSADVV
+487 GRTAEVV

-513 GGGTPLATGFVAV
+513 GGGTPLATGFAAV
-526 NEMALTIRRKGMTPL
+526 NAMALSIRRKGMTPL

-555 GVGGRERAHQDALQT
+555 GVGGRERAHQDALHT
-570 ARQLRAAGHAILF
+570 ARHLRAAGHAILF

-591 ALAEALATEMAA
+591 ALAEALANEMNA

-615 AISQRAAHLARQ
+615 AISQRAAYLARQ

>member
-1 MTTQRGQSTWF
+1 MTTQRGQSAWF

-35 QFGPIRDA
+35 QFGSIRDA
-43 WFALMQTQ
+43 WFAFLGTQ
-51 IASGAHFQ
+51 ISPNAHFQ

-83 KPIYSAGLLAKSHG
+83 KPVYSTGLLAKSHG

-128 QQTAEFTPCAFGM
+128 QNTAEFTPCAFGM

-171 SQNDCADSLE
+171 GLNDCTDSLE
-181 ITPTVIAEAKKRLPE
+181 ITPAVIAEAKKRLLE
-196 IGCDASFIESLM
+196 IECDASFIESLL

-259 RMPSSREEQVPDD
+259 RMPSSREEQEPDE
-272 SADNTDSAEDEEQPN
+272 SADDAEPPNEEQ
-287 EQESKSEQEQQAPDD
+287 SKSEQDPQEQDD

-308 RDADVNEPKE
+308 SDTDANEPKE

-335 IRAGIPPNAL
+335 IKAGIPPNAL
-345 AQLSAGLGRANS
+345 AQLNTELGRANS

-370 NANSGRPAES
+370 NANSGGPAES

-399 AVPWQTMRQVE
+399 AVPWQTMRQAE
-410 SKVTPSSPSQQRSRI
+410 SKIKLTTVNKQRSRI

-487 GRSADVV
+487 GRTADVV

-513 GGGTPLATGFVAV
+513 GGGTPLATGFAAV
-526 NEMALTIRRKGMTPL
+526 NAMALSIRRKGMTPL
-541 IVVMTDGVANVTLE
+541 IVVMTDGIANVTLE
-555 GVGGRERAHQDALQT
+555 GVGGRERAHQDALHT

-591 ALAEALATEMAA
+591 ALAEALANEMAA

>member
-1 MTTQRGQSTWF
+1 MTTQRGQSAWF

-43 WFALMQTQ
+43 WFAFLETQ
-51 IASGAHFQ
+51 IASGSHFQ

-69 LLGGLDLEATLQYG
+69 LLGGLDLEATLQHG
-83 KPIYSAGLLAKSHG
+83 KPVYSTGLLAKSHG

-128 QQTAEFTPCAFGM
+128 QNTAELSPCAFGM

-153 IHPRLAEHMAF
+153 MHPRLAEHMAF
-164 EVRLDQL
+164 EVRLDPL
-171 SQNDCADSLE
+171 SLNDCSDSLE
-181 ITPTVIAEAKKRLPE
+181 ITPIVIAEAKKRLPE
-196 IGCDASFIESLM
+196 IECDTRFIESLM

-244 EVVDAARLVLSHRAT
+244 EVVDAARLVLTHRAT
-259 RMPSSREEQVPDD
+259 RMPSSREEQEPDE
-272 SADNTDSAEDEEQPN
+272 SADEVEPPNEEQ
-287 EQESKSEQEQQAPDD
+287 SKSEQDPQEQDD

-308 RDADVNEPKE
+308 GDTAANEPKE

-335 IRAGIPPNAL
+335 IKAGIPANAL
-345 AQLSAGLGRANS
+345 AQLNTELGRANS

-386 GGKRLDLLKTIRA
+386 SGKRLDLLKTIRA
-399 AVPWQTMRQVE
+399 AVPWQTMRQAE
-410 SKVTPSSPSQQRSRI
+410 SKTKLPAVNRQRSRI

-513 GGGTPLATGFVAV
+513 GGGTPLATGFAAV
-526 NEMALTIRRKGMTPL
+526 NAMALAIRRKGMTPL

-591 ALAEALATEMAA
+591 ALAEALANEMAA

>member
-1 MTTQRGQSTWF
+1 MTTQRGQSAWF

-35 QFGPIRDA
+35 QFGSIRDA
-43 WFALMQTQ
+43 WFAFLGTQ
-51 IASGAHFQ
+51 ISPNAHFQ

-83 KPIYSAGLLAKSHG
+83 KPVYSTGLLAKSHG

-128 QQTAEFTPCAFGM
+128 QNTAEFTPCAFGM

-171 SQNDCADSLE
+171 GLNDCTDSLE
-181 ITPTVIAEAKKRLPE
+181 ITPAVIAEAKKRLLE
-196 IGCDASFIESLM
+196 IECDASFIESLL

-259 RMPSSREEQVPDD
+259 RMPSSREEQEPDE
-272 SADNTDSAEDEEQPN
+272 SADDAEPPNEEQ
-287 EQESKSEQEQQAPDD
+287 SKSEQDPQEQDD

-308 RDADVNEPKE
+308 SDTDANEPKE

-324 TDDLEELLIEA
+324 ADDLEDLLIEA
-335 IRAGIPPNAL
+335 IKAGIPPNAL
-345 AQLSAGLGRANS
+345 AQLNTELGRANS

-399 AVPWQTMRQVE
+399 AVPWQTMRQAE
-410 SKVTPSSPSQQRSRI
+410 SKIKLTTVNKQRSRI

-487 GRSADVV
+487 GRTADVV

-513 GGGTPLATGFVAV
+513 GGGTPLATGFAAV
-526 NEMALTIRRKGMTPL
+526 NAMALSIRRKGMTPL

-555 GVGGRERAHQDALQT
+555 GVGGRERAHQDALHT

-591 ALAEALATEMAA
+591 ALAEALANEMNA

-615 AISQRAAHLARQ
+615 AISQRAAYLARQ

>member
-1 MTTQRGQSTWF
+1 MTTQRGQSAWF

-43 WFALMQTQ
+43 WFAFLTTQ
-51 IASGAHFQ
+51 IAPGAHFQ

-83 KPIYSAGLLAKSHG
+83 KPAYSTGLLAKSHG

-141 IAFDEG
+141 IALDEG

-153 IHPRLAEHMAF
+153 MHPRLAEHMAF
-164 EVRLDQL
+164 EIRLDQL
-171 SQNDCADSLE
+171 SLNDCTDFLE
-181 ITPTVIAEAKKRLPE
+181 ITPTVIAEAKNRLLE
-196 IGCDASFIESLM
+196 IECDPSFIESLL

-221 GLFAVRAAKALAAL
+221 GLFAVRAAKAMAAL
-235 RNQDAVTED
+235 RNQNAVTED
-244 EVVDAARLVLSHRAT
+244 EVVDAARLVLTHRAT
-259 RMPSSREEQVPDD
+259 RMPSSREELEPD
-272 SADNTDSAEDEEQPN
+272 AEPDSAEDEERPN
-287 EQESKSEQEQQAPDD
+287 EDQNKSEQEPQEQDD
-302 PNQNGD
+302 PNQGKD
-308 RDADVNEPKE
+308 SDTDANQPKE

-324 TDDLEELLIEA
+324 AEDLEELLIEA

-345 AQLSAGLGRANS
+345 AQLTAGLGRANS
-357 KQGSKGQFGQLQK
+357 KHGSKGQFGQLQK

-399 AVPWQTMRQVE
+399 AVPWQTMRQAE
-410 SKVTPSSPSQQRSRI
+410 SKMTLSSPNKQRSRI

-487 GRSADVV
+487 GRTADVV

-513 GGGTPLATGFVAV
+513 GGGTPLATGFAAV
-526 NEMALTIRRKGMTPL
+526 NEMALSIRRKGMTPL

-570 ARQLRAAGHAILF
+570 ARQLRVAGHAILF

-591 ALAEALATEMAA
+591 ELAEALANEMNA

-615 AISQRAAHLARQ
+615 AISHRAAYLARQ

>member
-1 MTTQRGQSTWF
+1 MTTQRGQSAWF

-43 WFALMQTQ
+43 WFTFMQTQ
-51 IASGAHFQ
+51 IAPSAHFQ
-59 KIPLQ
+59 KIPIQ

-69 LLGGLDLEATLQYG
+69 LLGGLDLEATLSYG
-83 KPIYSAGLLAKSHG
+83 KPIYSSGLLAKSHG

-105 ERISPHTIAHILQVV
+105 ERISPHTIAHIMQVL

-128 QQTAEFTPCAFGM
+128 QQTAELAPCLFGM
-141 IAFDEG
+141 IALDEG
-147 IAPDES
+147 IGPDES

-164 EVRLDQL
+164 EVRLDHL
-171 SQNDCADSLE
+171 SQNDCKDSLE
-181 ITPTVIAEAKKRLPE
+181 ITPAVTAEAKKRLPE
-196 IGCDASFIESLM
+196 IECDASFIESLM

-235 RNQDAVTED
+235 RNQNAVTED

-259 RMPSSREEQVPDD
+259 RMPSSREEQGLDEPEVEP
-272 SADNTDSAEDEEQPN
+272 DSAEDEEWPN
-287 EQESKSEQEQQAPDD
+287 EDQSTSEQEQPAQDD
-302 PNQNGD
+302 SNQGKDGD
-308 RDADVNEPKE
+308 TDANQPKE
-318 NMEQPS
+318 NKEEPS
-324 TDDLEELLIEA
+324 ADDLEELLIEA

-399 AVPWQTMRQVE
+399 AVPWQIMRQAE
-410 SKVTPSSPSQQRSRI
+410 SKIKPPPVNNQRSRI
-425 QIRADDLHVKRY
+425 QIRADDLHIKRY

-487 GRSADVV
+487 GRTAEVV

-513 GGGTPLATGFVAV
+513 GGGTPLATGFAAV
-526 NEMALTIRRKGMTPL
+526 NTMALSIRRKGMTPL

-570 ARQLRAAGHAILF
+570 ARQLRAAGYAILF

-591 ALAEALATEMAA
+591 ALAEALANEMNA

>member
-1 MTTQRGQSTWF
+1 MTTQRGQSAWF

-43 WFALMQTQ
+43 WFAFLEAQ
-51 IASGAHFQ
+51 IAPGACFQ

-83 KPIYSAGLLAKSHG
+83 KPVYSTGLLAKSHG

-128 QQTAEFTPCAFGM
+128 QQTAELTPCAFGM

-153 IHPRLAEHMAF
+153 MHPRLAEHMAF
-164 EVRLDQL
+164 EVRLDPL
-171 SQNDCADSLE
+171 SLNDCTDSLE

-196 IGCDASFIESLM
+196 IECDASFIESLM

-221 GLFAVRAAKALAAL
+221 GLFAVRAAKAMAAL
-235 RNQDAVTED
+235 RNQNAVTED

-259 RMPSSREEQVPDD
+259 RMPTSREEQGPDESTD
-272 SADNTDSAEDEEQPN
+272 DTDSAEEEEQPN
-287 EQESKSEQEQQAPDD
+287 EEQSKSEQDPQEQDD
-302 PNQNGD
+302 LNQNGD
-308 RDADVNEPKE
+308 GDTNADESKE

-324 TDDLEELLIEA
+324 KDDLEELLIEA
-335 IRAGIPPNAL
+335 IKAGIPANAL
-345 AQLSAGLGRANS
+345 AQLNTELGRANS

-386 GGKRLDLLKTIRA
+386 SGKRLDLLKTIRA
-399 AVPWQTMRQVE
+399 AVPWQTMRQAE
-410 SKVTPSSPSQQRSRI
+410 SKLKPATVNKQRSRI

-487 GRSADVV
+487 GRTADVV

-513 GGGTPLATGFVAV
+513 GGGTPLATGFAAV
-526 NEMALTIRRKGMTPL
+526 NEMALAIRRKGMTPL

-555 GVGGRERAHQDALQT
+555 GVGGRERAHQDALHT
-570 ARQLRAAGHAILF
+570 ARQLRIAGHAILF

-615 AISQRAAHLARQ
+615 AISQRAAYLARQ

>member
-1 MTTQRGQSTWF
+1 MTTQRGQSAWF

-35 QFGPIRDA
+35 QFGPIRDV
-43 WFALMQTQ
+43 WFAFLETQ
-51 IASGAHFQ
+51 IAPGARFQ

-69 LLGGLDLEATLQYG
+69 LLGGLDLEATLSYG
-83 KPIYSAGLLAKSHG
+83 KPIYSSGLLAKSHG

-128 QQTAEFTPCAFGM
+128 QQTAEFASCLFGM
-141 IAFDEG
+141 IALDEG
-147 IAPDES
+147 IGPDES

-171 SQNDCADSLE
+171 SLNDCKDSLE
-181 ITPTVIAEAKKRLPE
+181 ITPAVIAEAKQRLPE
-196 IGCDASFIESLM
+196 IECDARFIESLM

-221 GLFAVRAAKALAAL
+221 GLFAIRAAKALAAL
-235 RNQDAVTED
+235 RSQQAVTED
-244 EVVDAARLVLSHRAT
+244 EVVDAARLVLTHRAT
-259 RMPSSREEQVPDD
+259 RMPSSREEQGPDEPD
-272 SADNTDSAEDEEQPN
+272 AEPDSAEDKERPNEEQ
-287 EQESKSEQEQQAPDD
+287 STSEQEPQAQDD
-302 PNQNGD
+302 SNQGQD
-308 RDADVNEPKE
+308 TDANQPQENKDEP
-318 NMEQPS
+318 S
-324 TDDLEELLIEA
+324 ADDLEELLIEA

-399 AVPWQTMRQVE
+399 AVPWQTMRQAE
-410 SKVTPSSPSQQRSRI
+410 SRLKPPSVSNQRSRI
-425 QIRADDLHVKRY
+425 QIRADDLHIKRY

-487 GRSADVV
+487 GRTAEVV

-513 GGGTPLATGFVAV
+513 GGGTPLATGFAAV
-526 NEMALTIRRKGMTPL
+526 NAMALSIRRKGMTPL

-555 GVGGRERAHQDALQT
+555 GVGGRERAHQDALHT

-591 ALAEALATEMAA
+591 ALAEALANEMAA

-615 AISQRAAHLARQ
+615 AISQRAAYLARQ

>member
-1 MTTQRGQSTWF
+1 MTTQRGQSAWF

-35 QFGPIRDA
+35 QFGPIRDV
-43 WFALMQTQ
+43 WFAFLETQ
-51 IASGAHFQ
+51 IAPGAHFQ

-83 KPIYSAGLLAKSHG
+83 RPIYSTGLLAKSHG

-105 ERISPHTIAHILQVV
+105 ERVSPHTIAHILQVV

-128 QQTAEFTPCAFGM
+128 QQTNEFAPCLFGM
-141 IAFDEG
+141 IALDEG
-147 IAPDES
+147 IGPDES

-171 SQNDCADSLE
+171 SLDDCKDSLE
-181 ITPTVIAEAKKRLPE
+181 ITPVVIAEAKQRLPE
-196 IGCDASFIESLM
+196 IECDTRFIESLM

-221 GLFAVRAAKALAAL
+221 GLFAIRAAKALAAL
-235 RNQDAVTED
+235 RNQQAVTED
-244 EVVDAARLVLSHRAT
+244 EVVDAARLVLTHRAT
-259 RMPSSREEQVPDD
+259 RMPSSREDLEPD
-272 SADNTDSAEDEEQPN
+272 AEPDSAEDKEQPN
-287 EQESKSEQEQQAPDD
+287 EDQSKSEKEPQEQDD
-302 PNQNGD
+302 PNQGKD
-308 RDADVNEPKE
+308 SDTDANQPNENKE
-318 NMEQPS
+318 EPS
-324 TDDLEELLIEA
+324 ADDLEELLIEA

-386 GGKRLDLLKTIRA
+386 GGTRLDLLKTIRA
-399 AVPWQTMRQVE
+399 AVPWQTMRQAE
-410 SKVTPSSPSQQRSRI
+410 SKVKLPSVSKQRSRI
-425 QIRADDLHVKRY
+425 QIRADDLHIKRY

-487 GRSADVV
+487 GRTAEVV

-513 GGGTPLATGFVAV
+513 GGGTPLATGFAAV
-526 NEMALTIRRKGMTPL
+526 NAMALSIRRKGMTPL

-555 GVGGRERAHQDALQT
+555 GVGGRERAHQDALHT

-591 ALAEALATEMAA
+591 VLAEALANEMNA

-615 AISQRAAHLARQ
+615 AISQRAAYLARQ

>member
-1 MTTQRGQSTWF
+1 MTTQRGQSAWF

-43 WFALMQTQ
+43 WFAFLTTQ
-51 IASGAHFQ
+51 IAPGAHFQ

-69 LLGGLDLEATLQYG
+69 LLGGLDLEATLQYA
-83 KPIYSAGLLAKSHG
+83 KPVYSTGLLAKSHG

-128 QQTAEFTPCAFGM
+128 QNTAEFTPCTFGM
-141 IAFDEG
+141 IALDEG

-153 IHPRLAEHMAF
+153 MHPRLAEYMAF
-164 EVRLDQL
+164 EVHLDPL
-171 SQNDCADSLE
+171 SLNDCADSLE
-181 ITPTVIAEAKKRLPE
+181 ITPTVIAEAKKRVSE
-196 IGCDASFIESLM
+196 IECDARFIESLL

-244 EVVDAARLVLSHRAT
+244 EVVDAARLVLTHRAT
-259 RMPSSREEQVPDD
+259 RMPSSREEQGSDE
-272 SADNTDSAEDEEQPN
+272 SADDAEPPN
-287 EQESKSEQEQQAPDD
+287 EEESKSEQDPQEQDD
-302 PNQNGD
+302 SNQNDDGD
-308 RDADVNEPKE
+308 TDANEPKE
-318 NMEQPS
+318 NREEPS
-324 TDDLEELLIEA
+324 RDDLEELLIEA
-335 IRAGIPPNAL
+335 IKAGIPENTL
-345 AQLSAGLGRANS
+345 AQLNTELGRANS

-399 AVPWQTMRQVE
+399 AVPWQTMRQAE
-410 SKVTPSSPSQQRSRI
+410 SKVTPSSPNKQRSRI

-487 GRSADVV
+487 GRTADVV

-513 GGGTPLATGFVAV
+513 GGGTPLATGFAAV
-526 NEMALTIRRKGMTPL
+526 NEMALSIRRKGMTPL

-555 GVGGRERAHQDALQT
+555 GVGGRERAHQDALLT

-591 ALAEALATEMAA
+591 ALAEALAKEMAA

>member
-1 MTTQRGQSTWF
+1 MTTQRGQSAWF

-35 QFGPIRDA
+35 QFGSIRDA
-43 WFALMQTQ
+43 WFAFLGTQ
-51 IASGAHFQ
+51 ISPNAHFQ

-83 KPIYSAGLLAKSHG
+83 KPVYSTGLLAKSHG

-128 QQTAEFTPCAFGM
+128 QNTAEFTPCAFGM

-171 SQNDCADSLE
+171 GLNDCTDSLE
-181 ITPTVIAEAKKRLPE
+181 ITPAVIAEAKKRLLE
-196 IGCDASFIESLM
+196 IECDASFIESLL

-259 RMPSSREEQVPDD
+259 RMPSSREEQEPDE
-272 SADNTDSAEDEEQPN
+272 SADDAEPPNEEQ
-287 EQESKSEQEQQAPDD
+287 SKSEQDPQEQDD

-308 RDADVNEPKE
+308 RDTDANEPKE

-324 TDDLEELLIEA
+324 ADDLEELLIEA
-335 IRAGIPPNAL
+335 IKAGIPPNAL

-399 AVPWQTMRQVE
+399 AVPWQTMRQAE
-410 SKVTPSSPSQQRSRI
+410 SKIKLTTVNKQRSRI
-425 QIRADDLHVKRY
+425 QICADDLHVKRY

-487 GRSADVV
+487 GRTAEVV

-513 GGGTPLATGFVAV
+513 GGGTPLATGFAAV
-526 NEMALTIRRKGMTPL
+526 NAMALSIRRKGMTPL

-555 GVGGRERAHQDALQT
+555 GVGGRERAHQDALHT

-591 ALAEALATEMAA
+591 ALAEALANEMNA

-615 AISQRAAHLARQ
+615 AISQRAAYLARQ

>member
-1 MTTQRGQSTWF
+1 MTTQRGQSAWF

-35 QFGPIRDA
+35 QFGPIRDV
-43 WFALMQTQ
+43 WFAFLETQ
-51 IASGAHFQ
+51 IAPGAHFQ

-83 KPIYSAGLLAKSHG
+83 KPIYGTGLLAKSHG

-105 ERISPHTIAHILQVV
+105 ERVSPHTIAHILQVV
-120 DRGEVRHP
+120 DCGEVRHP
-128 QQTAEFTPCAFGM
+128 QQTDEFAPCLFGM
-141 IAFDEG
+141 IALDEG
-147 IAPDES
+147 IGPDES

-171 SQNDCADSLE
+171 SLNDCKDSLE
-181 ITPTVIAEAKKRLPE
+181 ITPAVIAEAKQRLPE
-196 IGCDASFIESLM
+196 IECDARFIESLM

-221 GLFAVRAAKALAAL
+221 GLFAVRAAKTLAAL
-235 RNQDAVTED
+235 RNQQAVTED
-244 EVVDAARLVLSHRAT
+244 EVVDAARLVLTHRAT
-259 RMPSSREEQVPDD
+259 RMPSSREEFEPNEPD
-272 SADNTDSAEDEEQPN
+272 AEPDSAEDKEQPN
-287 EQESKSEQEQQAPDD
+287 EEQSTSEQETQAQDD
-302 PNQNGD
+302 SNQGQD
-308 RDADVNEPKE
+308 TDANQPKE
-318 NMEQPS
+318 NIEQPS
-324 TDDLEELLIEA
+324 ADDLEELLIEA

-399 AVPWQTMRQVE
+399 AVPWQTMRQAE
-410 SKVTPSSPSQQRSRI
+410 SRVTLSSPNKQRSRI
-425 QIRADDLHVKRY
+425 QIRADDLHIKRY

-487 GRSADVV
+487 GRTAEVV

-513 GGGTPLATGFVAV
+513 GGGTPLATGFAAV

-591 ALAEALATEMAA
+591 ALAEALANEMAA

>member
-1 MTTQRGQSTWF
+1 MTTQRGQSAWF

-35 QFGPIRDA
+35 QFGSIRDA
-43 WFALMQTQ
+43 WFAFLQNQ

-83 KPIYSAGLLAKSHG
+83 KPVYSAGLLAKSHG

-153 IHPRLAEHMAF
+153 MHPRLAEHMAF

-171 SQNDCADSLE
+171 SQNDCTDSLE

-196 IGCDASFIESLM
+196 IECDASFIESLM

-221 GLFAVRAAKALAAL
+221 GLFAVRAAKAMAAL

-259 RMPSSREEQVPDD
+259 RIPSSREEQGPDE
-272 SADNTDSAEDEEQPN
+272 SADDTDSYEDDEQPN
-287 EQESKSEQEQQAPDD
+287 EDKSTSEQEQPAQDDSNQGKDSDAD
-302 PNQNGD
+302 PNQ
-308 RDADVNEPKE
+308 PKE
-318 NMEQPS
+318 NTEEPS
-324 TDDLEELLIEA
+324 ADDLEELLIEA

-345 AQLSAGLGRANS
+345 AQLNTELGRANS
-357 KQGSKGQFGQLQK
+357 KQGSKGQFGQMQK
-370 NANSGRPAES
+370 NANSGLPAES

-399 AVPWQTMRQVE
+399 AVPWQTMRQAE
-410 SKVTPSSPSQQRSRI
+410 SKVKLPAVNKQRSRI

-487 GRSADVV
+487 GRAAEVV

-513 GGGTPLATGFVAV
+513 GGGTPLATGFAAV
-526 NEMALTIRRKGMTPL
+526 NEMALMIRRKGMTPL

-591 ALAEALATEMAA
+591 ALTEALANEMNA

>member
-1 MTTQRGQSTWF
+1 MTTQRGQSAWF
-12 DAQTTAALLA
+12 DAQTTAVLLA

-43 WFALMQTQ
+43 WFAFMQTQ
-51 IASGAHFQ
+51 IAPGIHFQ

-69 LLGGLDLEATLQYG
+69 LLGGLDLEATLSYG
-83 KPIYSAGLLAKSHG
+83 KPVYSTGLLAKSHS

-128 QQTAEFTPCAFGM
+128 QQTAELTPCEFGM

-153 IHPRLAEHMAF
+153 MHPRLAEHMAF
-164 EVRLDQL
+164 EVRLDPL
-171 SQNDCADSLE
+171 SLSDCTDSLE
-181 ITPTVIAEAKKRLPE
+181 ITPTIIAEAKKQLPE
-196 IGCDASFIESLM
+196 IECDIRFIESLM

-259 RMPSSREEQVPDD
+259 RMPSSREEQEQDE
-272 SADNTDSAEDEEQPN
+272 SADDAEQPDEEQ
-287 EQESKSEQEQQAPDD
+287 SKSEHDPQEQDD
-302 PNQNGD
+302 FNQKD
-308 RDADVNEPKE
+308 DSDTDANEPKE

-324 TDDLEELLIEA
+324 ADDLEELLIEA
-335 IRAGIPPNAL
+335 IKAGIPANAL
-345 AQLSAGLGRANS
+345 AQLSTGLGRSNS

-399 AVPWQTMRQVE
+399 AVPWQTMRKGE
-410 SKVTPSSPSQQRSRI
+410 SRLKLPAVNKQRSRI
-425 QIRADDLHVKRY
+425 QIRVDDLHVKRY

-487 GRSADVV
+487 GRTAEVV

-513 GGGTPLATGFVAV
+513 GGGTPLATGFAAV

-615 AISQRAAHLARQ
+615 AISQRAAYLARQ

>member
-1 MTTQRGQSTWF
+1 MTTQRGQSAWF

-43 WFALMQTQ
+43 WFAFLQAQ
-51 IASGAHFQ
+51 IAPGVHFQ

-69 LLGGLDLEATLQYG
+69 LLGGLDLEATLQHG
-83 KPIYSAGLLAKSHG
+83 KPVYSTGLLAKSHG
-97 GFIVLPMA
+97 GFVVLPMA
-105 ERISPHTIAHILQVV
+105 ERIPSHTIAHILQVV

-128 QQTAEFTPCAFGM
+128 QNTAELSPCVFGM

-164 EVRLDQL
+164 EVRLDPL
-171 SQNDCADSLE
+171 SLNDCTDSLE
-181 ITPTVIAEAKKRLPE
+181 ITPTVIAEAKERLPKIE
-196 IGCDASFIESLM
+196 CDVHFIESLM

-259 RMPSSREEQVPDD
+259 RMPSSREEQEPDE
-272 SADNTDSAEDEEQPN
+272 SADDAEQPN
-287 EQESKSEQEQQAPDD
+287 EEQSKSEQDPQEQDD
-302 PNQNGD
+302 PNQNDDSDTG
-308 RDADVNEPKE
+308 ANEPKE

-324 TDDLEELLIEA
+324 ADDLEELLIEA
-335 IRAGIPPNAL
+335 IKAGIPANAL
-345 AQLSAGLGRANS
+345 GQLNTELGRANS

-399 AVPWQTMRQVE
+399 AVPWQTMRQAE
-410 SKVTPSSPSQQRSRI
+410 SKLKPPSVNKQGSRI
-425 QIRADDLHVKRY
+425 QIRADDLHIKRY

-487 GRSADVV
+487 GRTADVV

-513 GGGTPLATGFVAV
+513 GGGTPLATGFAAV

-591 ALAEALATEMAA
+591 ALAEALAIEMAA

>member
-1 MTTQRGQSTWF
+1 MTTQRGQSAWF

-35 QFGPIRDA
+35 QFGPTRDK
-43 WFALMQTQ
+43 WFAFLTTQ
-51 IASGAHFQ
+51 IAPGAHFQ

-69 LLGGLDLEATLQYG
+69 LLGGFDLEATLQYG
-83 KPIYSAGLLAKSHG
+83 KPVYSTGLLAKSHG

-105 ERISPHTIAHILQVV
+105 ERISLHTIAHILQVV

-128 QQTAEFTPCAFGM
+128 QNMAELTPCAFGM

-153 IHPRLAEHMAF
+153 MHPRMAEHMAF
-164 EVRLDQL
+164 EVRLDPL
-171 SQNDCADSLE
+171 SVTDCTDSLE

-196 IGCDASFIESLM
+196 IECDTSFIESLM

-259 RMPSSREEQVPDD
+259 RMPSSREEEELDE
-272 SADNTDSAEDEEQPN
+272 SADDAEPPNEEQ
-287 EQESKSEQEQQAPDD
+287 SKSEQDPQDRDE

-308 RDADVNEPKE
+308 GDTNANEPKE

-324 TDDLEELLIEA
+324 ADDLEELLIEA
-335 IRAGIPPNAL
+335 IKAGIPANAL
-345 AQLSAGLGRANS
+345 AQLNTELGCANS

-399 AVPWQTMRQVE
+399 AVPWQTMRQAETKAELPAVN
-410 SKVTPSSPSQQRSRI
+410 TQRSRI

-487 GRSADVV
+487 GRTADVV

-513 GGGTPLATGFVAV
+513 GGGTPLATGFAAV

-555 GVGGRERAHQDALQT
+555 GVGGRERAHQDALHT
-570 ARQLRAAGHAILF
+570 ARQLRTAGHAILF

-591 ALAEALATEMAA
+591 ALAEALAKEMAA

-615 AISQRAAHLARQ
+615 AISQRAAHLSRQ

>member
-1 MTTQRGQSTWF
+1 MTTQRGQSAWF

-35 QFGPIRDA
+35 QFGPIRNA
-43 WFALMQTQ
+43 WFAFMQTQ
-51 IASGAHFQ
+51 IAPGIQFQ

-69 LLGGLDLEATLQYG
+69 LLGGLDLEATLSYG
-83 KPIYSAGLLAKSHG
+83 KPIYSSGLLAKSHG

-105 ERISPHTIAHILQVV
+105 ERVSSHTIAHILQVV

-128 QQTAEFTPCAFGM
+128 QQTAELTPCEFGM
-141 IAFDEG
+141 IALDEG

-153 IHPRLAEHMAF
+153 MHPRLVEHMAF
-164 EVRLDQL
+164 EVRLNHL
-171 SQNDCADSLE
+171 SQNDCKDSLE
-181 ITPTVIAEAKKRLPE
+181 ITPAVIAEAKQRLPE
-196 IGCDASFIESLM
+196 IECDTRFIESLI

-259 RMPSSREEQVPDD
+259 RMPSSREEQELDEPD
-272 SADNTDSAEDEEQPN
+272 AEPDSAEDEERPN
-287 EQESKSEQEQQAPDD
+287 EEQSKSEQEPHEQDD
-302 PNQNGD
+302 PNQGTDSNT
-308 RDADVNEPKE
+308 DANQPKE

-324 TDDLEELLIEA
+324 AEDLEELLIEA

-345 AQLSAGLGRANS
+345 AQLTAGLGRANS

-399 AVPWQTMRQVE
+399 AVPWQTMRQAE
-410 SKVTPSSPSQQRSRI
+410 SKVKPSSVNNQRSRI

-487 GRSADVV
+487 GRTADIV

-513 GGGTPLATGFVAV
+513 GGGTPLATGFAAV

-591 ALAEALATEMAA
+591 ALAEALANEMNA

>member
-1 MTTQRGQSTWF
+1 
-12 DAQTTAALLA
+12 
-22 IDPHGLGGICVKS
+22 
-35 QFGPIRDA
+35 
-43 WFALMQTQ
+43 
-51 IASGAHFQ
+51 
-59 KIPLQ
+59 
-64 IQDEQ
+64 
-69 LLGGLDLEATLQYG
+69 
-83 KPIYSAGLLAKSHG
+83 
-97 GFIVLPMA
+97 
-105 ERISPHTIAHILQVV
+105 
-120 DRGEVRHP
+120 
-128 QQTAEFTPCAFGM
+128 M
-141 IAFDEG
+141 IALDEG

-153 IHPRLAEHMAF
+153 MHPRLAEHMAF
-164 EVRLDQL
+164 EARLDPL
-171 SQNDCADSLE
+171 SLNDCTDSLE

-196 IGCDASFIESLM
+196 VECDASFIESLL

-221 GLFAVRAAKALAAL
+221 GLFAVRAAKAMAAL
-235 RNQDAVTED
+235 RNQNAVTED
-244 EVVDAARLVLSHRAT
+244 EVVDAARLVLTHRAT
-259 RMPSSREEQVPDD
+259 RMPSSREEQGPDESLD
-272 SADNTDSAEDEEQPN
+272 DTDSGDDAEPPNEEQ
-287 EQESKSEQEQQAPDD
+287 SKSEQDPQEQDD

-308 RDADVNEPKE
+308 GDTDANEPKE

-324 TDDLEELLIEA
+324 RDDLEELLIEA
-335 IRAGIPPNAL
+335 IKAGIPANAL
-345 AQLSAGLGRANS
+345 AQLNTELGRANS

-399 AVPWQTMRQVE
+399 AVPWQTMRQAE
-410 SKVTPSSPSQQRSRI
+410 SKTKLPAVNRQRSRI

-513 GGGTPLATGFVAV
+513 GGGTPLATGFAAV
-526 NEMALTIRRKGMTPL
+526 NEMALSIRRKGMTPL

-555 GVGGRERAHQDALQT
+555 GVGGRERAHQDALHT
-570 ARQLRAAGHAILF
+570 ARQLRVAGHAILF

-591 ALAEALATEMAA
+591 ALAEALAKEMAA

-615 AISQRAAHLARQ
+615 AISQRAAYLARQ

>member
-1 MTTQRGQSTWF
+1 MTTQRGQSAWF

-43 WFALMQTQ
+43 WFAFLTTQ
-51 IASGAHFQ
+51 IAPGAHFQ

-83 KPIYSAGLLAKSHG
+83 KPVYSTGLLAKSHG

-128 QQTAEFTPCAFGM
+128 QKIAELTPCAFGM

-153 IHPRLAEHMAF
+153 MHPRLAEHMAF

-171 SQNDCADSLE
+171 SLNDCTDSLE
-181 ITPTVIAEAKKRLPE
+181 ITPAVIAEAKQRLPKIE
-196 IGCDASFIESLM
+196 CDPSFIESLL

-221 GLFAVRAAKALAAL
+221 GLFAVRAAKAMAAL
-235 RNQDAVTED
+235 RNQNAVTED
-244 EVVDAARLVLSHRAT
+244 EVVDAARLVLTHRAT
-259 RMPSSREEQVPDD
+259 RMPSSREEPD
-272 SADNTDSAEDEEQPN
+272 AEPDSAEDEEQPN
-287 EQESKSEQEQQAPDD
+287 EDQNKSEQEPQEQDD
-302 PNQNGD
+302 PNQGKD
-308 RDADVNEPKE
+308 SDTDANQPKE

-324 TDDLEELLIEA
+324 AEDLEELLIEA

-345 AQLSAGLGRANS
+345 AQLTAGLGRANS

-399 AVPWQTMRQVE
+399 AVPWQTMRQAE
-410 SKVTPSSPSQQRSRI
+410 SKMTLSSQNKQRSRI

-487 GRSADVV
+487 GRTADVV

-513 GGGTPLATGFVAV
+513 GGGTPLATGFAAV
-526 NEMALTIRRKGMTPL
+526 NEMALSIRRKGMTPL

-570 ARQLRAAGHAILF
+570 ARQLRVAGHAILF

-591 ALAEALATEMAA
+591 ELAEALANEMNA

-615 AISQRAAHLARQ
+615 AISQRAAYLARQ

>member
-1 MTTQRGQSTWF
+1 MTTQRGQSAWF

-35 QFGPIRDA
+35 QFGPIRDV
-43 WFALMQTQ
+43 WFAFLETQ
-51 IASGAHFQ
+51 IAPGAHFQ

-83 KPIYSAGLLAKSHG
+83 RPIYSTGLLAKSHG

-105 ERISPHTIAHILQVV
+105 ERVSPHTIAHILQVV

-128 QQTAEFTPCAFGM
+128 QQTNEFAPCLFGM
-141 IAFDEG
+141 IALDEG
-147 IAPDES
+147 IGPDES

-171 SQNDCADSLE
+171 SLDDCKDSLE
-181 ITPTVIAEAKKRLPE
+181 ITPVVIAEAKQRLPKIE
-196 IGCDASFIESLM
+196 CDTRFIESLM

-221 GLFAVRAAKALAAL
+221 GLFAIRAAKALAAL
-235 RNQDAVTED
+235 RNQQAVTED
-244 EVVDAARLVLSHRAT
+244 EVVDAARLVLTHRAT
-259 RMPSSREEQVPDD
+259 RMPSSREDLEPD
-272 SADNTDSAEDEEQPN
+272 AEPDSAEEEQPN
-287 EQESKSEQEQQAPDD
+287 EDQSKSEQEQQAQDD
-302 PNQNGD
+302 PNQGKD
-308 RDADVNEPKE
+308 SDTDANQLNENKE
-318 NMEQPS
+318 EPS
-324 TDDLEELLIEA
+324 ADDLEELLIEA

-399 AVPWQTMRQVE
+399 AVPWQTMRQAE
-410 SKVTPSSPSQQRSRI
+410 SKVKLPSVSKQRSRI
-425 QIRADDLHVKRY
+425 QIRADDLHIKRY

-487 GRSADVV
+487 GRTAEVV

-513 GGGTPLATGFVAV
+513 GGGTPLATGFAAV
-526 NEMALTIRRKGMTPL
+526 NAMALSIRRKGMTPL

-555 GVGGRERAHQDALQT
+555 GVGGRERAHQDALHT

-591 ALAEALATEMAA
+591 VLAEALANEMNA
-603 QYLPLPYINSGK
+603 QYLPLPYIHSGK
-615 AISQRAAHLARQ
+615 SISQRAAYLARQ